1 MKWVRE
7 IQPRAGRNFF
17 AVLFAAG
24 AVNFGV
30 FLMVRFSLR
39 MMSASCDSM
48 TAERDGGESQER
60 EREREKE
67 RKRESE
73 GRGVP
78 MRRDVLRHG

>member
-39 MMSASCDSM
+39 IVCDASD
-48 TAERDGGESQER
+48 AKREWRRERRERVVVVFLCGER
-60 EREREKE
+60 EAVVFLFAEN
-67 RKRESE
+67 
-73 GRGVP
+73 
-78 MRRDVLRHG
+78 VLPHG

>member
-39 MMSASCDSM
+39 VVCDSSD
-48 TAERDGGESQER
+48 AKKNGEERDER
-60 EREREKE
+60 ERPWCSYAERE
-67 RKRESE
+67 R
-73 GRGVP
+73 GRGVSI
-78 MRRDVLRHG
+78 RRDVLLRHG